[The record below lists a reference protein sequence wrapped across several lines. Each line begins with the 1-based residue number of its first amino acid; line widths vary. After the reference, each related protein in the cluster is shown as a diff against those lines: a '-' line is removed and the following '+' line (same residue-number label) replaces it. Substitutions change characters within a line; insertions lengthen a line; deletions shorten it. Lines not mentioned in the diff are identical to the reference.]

1 MLIFNLLSM
10 FLNFFCVLIISS
22 FECLIHFFL
31 SAEFNSMVSRIAN
44 LTKQNLDSLKLESAT
59 WGGQFKQAMNV
70 NGGDIENA
78 TNLDYVMHFLTFFW
92 KVSFITSRCYVA
104 IGGDVFILS
113 LGDEVLF
120 AATRL
125 LNASVRAQ
133 REGKRKNKIKIL
145 FFSFLFF
152 LESFLFFVLIL
163 FIGLFRLL
171 STLLLQRHI
180 FLISV
185 FCNQL

>member
-1 MLIFNLLSM
+1 
-10 FLNFFCVLIISS
+10 
-22 FECLIHFFL
+22 
-31 SAEFNSMVSRIAN
+31 MVSRIAN

-104 IGGDVFILS
+104 IGGGVFILS
-113 LGDEVLF
+113 LGNEVLF

-125 LNASVRAQ
+125 LNTSVRAQ
-133 REGKRKNKIKIL
+133 LEGKRKNKIKIL
-145 FFSFLFF
+145 FFFWRASCSSF
-152 LESFLFFVLIL
+152 
-163 FIGLFRLL
+163 
-171 STLLLQRHI
+171 
-180 FLISV
+180 
-185 FCNQL
+185 